1 MPEEVTAQTSE
12 EQTLT
17 IQVDAEEMTIGDLE
31 FLLDW
36 QGEKQRKPTNEDL
49 KAMFAFLNRVVI
61 GGVKQ
66 YKLKQLPDLMTALQ
80 GQVSE
85 IANPVTAQGN

>member
-1 MPEEVTAQTSE
+1 MPEEVKAQAE
-12 EQTLT
+12 EAIT

-31 FLLDW
+31 FLLEW
-36 QGEKQRKPTNEDL
+36 QSNQQRQPTNEDL
-49 KAMFAFLNRVVI
+49 LALFGFLNRIVI

-66 YKLKQLPDLMTALQ
+66 YKLKELPDLMTALQ
-80 GQVSE
+80 GQVTQ